1 MKTLSEEI
9 AEHRK
14 GKNQRKSNR
23 NRVIFLSLK
32 EEIEAALADGWS
44 LLSIWEVLYSKGKI
58 QFKYATFNRHAKEIF
73 GLTNNSANKK
83 RTVASKAAT
92 ATIYSRPKE
101 NEKLLPKE
109 RKTQSTKIDA
119 FEFNP
124 TDDPEDLI

>member
-9 AEHRK
+9 AEHRR
-14 GKNQRKSNR
+14 GKNQNKSNG

-32 EEIEAALADGWS
+32 TEIEAALDDGWS

-58 QFKYATFNRHAKEIF
+58 QFKYATFNRHAKEVL
-73 GLTNNSANKK
+73 GLANKNANK
-83 RTVASKAAT
+83 RKT
-92 ATIYSRPKE
+92 ATIYSKPKK
-101 NEKLLPKE
+101 NERSLSKE
-109 RKTQSTKIDA
+109 SQLTKIDA

>member
-14 GKNQRKSNR
+14 GKNQIKSNR
-23 NRVIFLSLK
+23 NRVIFLSF
-32 EEIEAALADGWS
+32 ALDDGWS

-109 RKTQSTKIDA
+109 RKHQSTKIDA

-124 TDDPEDLI
+124 TDDPEELI

>member
-32 EEIEAALADGWS
+32 AEIEDALDDGWS

-73 GLTNNSANKK
+73 GLTNNSTNKK
-83 RTVASKAAT
+83 KTVTPKTAAT
-92 ATIYSRPKE
+92 TYSRPKE
-101 NEKLLPKE
+101 NEKSLPKE
-109 RKTQSTKIDA
+109 RKFQSTKIEN
-119 FEFNP
+119 FEFDP
-124 TDDPEDLI
+124 TSNSEDLI